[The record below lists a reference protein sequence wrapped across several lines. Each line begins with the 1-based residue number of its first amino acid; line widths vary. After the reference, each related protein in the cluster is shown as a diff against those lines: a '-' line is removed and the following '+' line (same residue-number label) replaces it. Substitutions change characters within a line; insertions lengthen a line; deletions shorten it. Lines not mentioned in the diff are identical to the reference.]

1 MDEINKKRIYFTSD
15 RHNLRQKVRTRI
27 HQGTIRMPWFK

>member
-1 MDEINKKRIYFTSD
+1 MDEINRKIIYFTSD
-15 RHNLRQKVRTRI
+15 RYNLRQKVRTRI